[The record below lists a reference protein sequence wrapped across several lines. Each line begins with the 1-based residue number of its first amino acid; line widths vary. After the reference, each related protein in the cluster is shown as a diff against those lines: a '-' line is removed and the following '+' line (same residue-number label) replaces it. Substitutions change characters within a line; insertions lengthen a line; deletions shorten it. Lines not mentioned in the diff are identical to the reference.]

1 MTELTECEK
10 LLMAIYH
17 DERKVVNFMLKHNP
31 SLKTSPYRAI
41 GQGRGQE
48 VIDLIKNLREE

>member
-10 LLMAIYH
+10 LLMRIYH
-17 DERKVVNFMLKHNP
+17 DERKVVNFMLKHHP
-31 SLKTSPYRAI
+31 SLKCSPYRAI
-41 GQGRGQE
+41 GQGRGKE